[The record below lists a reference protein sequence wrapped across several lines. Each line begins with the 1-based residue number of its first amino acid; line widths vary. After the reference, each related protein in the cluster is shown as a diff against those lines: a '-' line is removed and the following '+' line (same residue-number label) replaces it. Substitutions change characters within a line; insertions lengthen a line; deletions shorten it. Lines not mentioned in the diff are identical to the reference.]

1 METDSNSEYR
11 GPFDLSAVA
20 HQCCQDNVTSSS
32 ILVNYQRGQL
42 LTQTSVTKTFSLELS
57 VAEWQALSLSKDR
70 RKYIYITLDIYIHY
84 RAFSLINAAF
94 KVTQSEAFT
103 QIQCVCM
110 YRRHIL
116 FTIIQFDALVDI

>member
-1 METDSNSEYR
+1 MVDDSGGYR
-11 GPFDLSAVA
+11 GPFDPSMVA

-42 LTQTSVTKTFSLELS
+42 LTQTSVTNTFSLQLS

-84 RAFSLINAAF
+84 
-94 KVTQSEAFT
+94 
-103 QIQCVCM
+103 
-110 YRRHIL
+110 
-116 FTIIQFDALVDI
+116 TIFLS